1 MKVGDLI
8 MDFGD
13 GEIGIVLTE
22 PRSYSSYVERGSV
35 QFVMV
40 QWPSQRTPVRMD
52 TDAVKNGWVEIVSK
66 EKTE

>member
-22 PRSYSSYVERGSV
+22 PRSYSSYVKKGAV

-40 QWPSQRTPVRMD
+40 HWPSQRVPVRMD
-52 TDAVKNGWVEIVSK
+52 VDAYRNGWVDIVSTG
-66 EKTE
+66 ENE

>member
-22 PRSYSSYVERGSV
+22 PRSYNSYVERGSV
-35 QFVMV
+35 RFVMV
-40 QWPSQRTPVRMD
+40 QWPSQRAPVRMD
-52 TDAVKNGWVEIVSK
+52 MDAYKNGWVDIVSK
-66 EKTE
+66 GKIE